1 LIIQQGPRER
11 KGPVSNIDF
20 PLLSIKTQERF
31 FLVFLLPVDHTVKYS
46 VTQKEERLRERKIQM
61 SQIKIH

>member
-1 LIIQQGPRER
+1 
-11 KGPVSNIDF
+11 
-20 PLLSIKTQERF
+20 LSIKTQERF